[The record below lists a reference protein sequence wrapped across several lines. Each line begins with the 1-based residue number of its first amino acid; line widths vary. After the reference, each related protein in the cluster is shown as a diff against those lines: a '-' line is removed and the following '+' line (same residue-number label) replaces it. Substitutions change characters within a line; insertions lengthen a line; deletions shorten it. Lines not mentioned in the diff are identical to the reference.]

1 MSAGCDINARNG
13 KEQTPLYTACE
24 KGNTQVVERLLS
36 LPEVNTRGAKVSTIP
51 IHVAT
56 ANNFS
61 HIVQQMIDVN
71 CDFHVVSKNR
81 NSYICVFIE
90 SYN

>member
-36 LPEVNTRGAKVSTIP
+36 LPEVNTRGSKVSTIP

-61 HIVQQMIDVN
+61 HIAQQLIDVN
-71 CDFHVVSKNR
+71 CDFHVVSRNR
-81 NSYICVFIE
+81 NSNICVFIE